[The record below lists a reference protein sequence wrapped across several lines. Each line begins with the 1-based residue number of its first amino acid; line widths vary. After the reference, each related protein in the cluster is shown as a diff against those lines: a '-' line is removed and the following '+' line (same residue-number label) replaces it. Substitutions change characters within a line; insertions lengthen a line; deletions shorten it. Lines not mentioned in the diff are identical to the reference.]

1 MYAQKFV
8 TYVVYERVLQD
19 DGRIK
24 DITLGTKYDEVEAN
38 ILLDDAKALKPNS
51 IIRMRKD
58 VDVEY
63 V

>member
-8 TYVVYERVLQD
+8 TYVIYERVLQD

-38 ILLDDAKALKPNS
+38 ILLNDAKALKPKS
-51 IIRMRKD
+51 IIRMRRD
-58 VDVEY
+58 VDIEY